1 MAEILDDIPDDDDNL
16 TVDESAAKPEV
27 TAPPPAPVEEEVPEK
42 FKGKTPAE
50 IAKAYHDLEQHLG
63 RQGAELGELR
73 KTLDLAIQAS
83 LVKRTEPTPTA
94 PKTTDAADDTEF
106 FTNPREAIRKEL
118 ENAGVIRELREHKQ
132 MTQQERNAAMLREKH
147 PDLNEV
153 VGDPEFQKWVGASKV
168 RAALFAEAHKNY
180 NFEAGDELLSTFKE
194 LKGVKKA
201 EAPAPAPVQKDVND
215 AARADALRAASV
227 PSGNSAPMNEGNGG
241 KPIYKRRQLM
251 ELRIH
256 NPAKYEAMSEEI
268 TRAYLEDRVR

>member
-27 TAPPPAPVEEEVPEK
+27 APTPAPVEDEVPEK

-50 IAKAYHDLEQHLG
+50 IARAYHDLESHLG

-83 LVKRTEPTPTA
+83 LVRKSEPTPTA
-94 PKTTDAADDTEF
+94 PQTTDAADDTEF

-118 ENAGVIRELREHKQ
+118 KNSDVLKELQQHRQ

-168 RAALFAEAHKNY
+168 RAALFTEAHKNY
-180 NFEAGDELLSTFKE
+180 NFEAGDELLSTYKE

-201 EAPAPAPVQKDVND
+201 EAPAPAPVQNGAND

-227 PSGNSAPMNEGNGG
+227 PSGNSAPVNEGNSG
-241 KPIYKRRQLM
+241 KPIFKRRQLVD
-251 ELRIH
+251 LKIN
-256 NPAKYEAMSEEI
+256 NPAKYEAMSDEI
-268 TRAYLEDRVR
+268 TLAYLENRVR